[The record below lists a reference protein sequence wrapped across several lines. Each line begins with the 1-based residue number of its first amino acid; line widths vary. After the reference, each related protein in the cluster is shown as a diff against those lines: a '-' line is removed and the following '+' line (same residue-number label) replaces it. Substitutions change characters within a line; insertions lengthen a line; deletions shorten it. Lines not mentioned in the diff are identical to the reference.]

1 MHGSLWHRCLRQLEG
16 EVPEQLFNT
25 WVRPLQAIDSEG
37 VLRLLA
43 PNRFV
48 VDWVQQN
55 LYSRIV
61 ELASRESASGSQ
73 QVIIEVGS
81 RPRLSAAPA
90 PGAPGGC

>member
-1 MHGSLWHRCLRQLEG
+1 VHGSLWHRCLRQLEG

-25 WVRPLQAIDSEG
+25 WVRPLQAVDSEG

-48 VDWVQQN
+48 VDWIQQN

-73 QVIIEVGS
+73 QVIVEVGS
-81 RPRLSAAPA
+81 RPRQP
-90 PGAPGGC
+90 PQY